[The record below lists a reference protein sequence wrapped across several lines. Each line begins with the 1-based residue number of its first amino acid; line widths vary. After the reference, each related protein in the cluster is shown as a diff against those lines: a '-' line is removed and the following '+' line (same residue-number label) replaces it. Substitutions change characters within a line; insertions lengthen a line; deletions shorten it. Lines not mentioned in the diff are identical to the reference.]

1 MRLDRIWTPWPG
13 RRVAAR
19 VWATKERP
27 FVLFQIDTGVFLG
40 RGECQPSGMFTLT
53 VCNVGVYL
61 GTYRWPDKKV
71 K

>member
-1 MRLDRIWTPWPG
+1 MRAERIWKPWSD
-13 RRVAAR
+13 RRVHAR

-27 FVLFQIDTGVFLG
+27 FVLFQIDTGVYLG
-40 RGECQPSGMFTLT
+40 QGECQPSGGLQLT

-61 GTYRWPDKKV
+61 STYRWPDKKG